1 MKEIY
6 VNNDWT
12 FEEAVDNVKTLR
24 TQYEEVLASFSY
36 FDLKKEIEFKKNTR
50 NSIYKLNILE
60 WQKDKLWGYINR
72 FEFYY
77 VLKGIIERKNK
88 NARNNRK
95 ND

>member
-24 TQYEEVLASFSY
+24 NKYEEVLASFSY